1 MKAIFKTLCALAL
14 IYCWM
19 WSSEDGYQH
28 AKKQEQL
35 VASFWQ
41 ADGSK
46 YYSGEQRE

>member
-1 MKAIFKTLCALAL
+1 MKTIFKTLCALAL

-41 ADGSK
+41 ADNGH
-46 YYSGEQRE
+46 YSGREE